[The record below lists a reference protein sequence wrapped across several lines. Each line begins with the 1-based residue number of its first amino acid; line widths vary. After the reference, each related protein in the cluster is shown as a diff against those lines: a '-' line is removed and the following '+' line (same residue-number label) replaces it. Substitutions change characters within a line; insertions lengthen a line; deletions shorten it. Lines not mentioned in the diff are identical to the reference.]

1 MSSVGGN
8 ARGVSGSDDGFAPY
22 LVPRDA
28 LNAKETCP
36 DVPQALILLINRKW
50 LMKRR
55 RHLRIQRWTRRSYL
69 ATGPPPSGMESDEGT
84 ALRYWK
90 RFAKLVDSLKTTQF
104 GGISVSSK
112 DFVDIA
118 ERTKANF
125 NQDMGLF
132 TYLYGR
138 INVIVTG

>member
-8 ARGVSGSDDGFAPY
+8 GSDPSVAKDLGNRAIGDGIFGSNGG
-22 LVPRDA
+22 RDG
-28 LNAKETCP
+28 P
-36 DVPQALILLINRKW
+36 ILPPAHRLRGW
-50 LMKRR
+50 SLMRE
-55 RHLRIQRWTRRSYL
+55 LL
-69 ATGPPPSGMESDEGT
+69 SDIGKV
-84 ALRYWK
+84 YF

>member
-1 MSSVGGN
+1 
-8 ARGVSGSDDGFAPY
+8 
-22 LVPRDA
+22 

-90 RFAKLVDSLKTTQF
+90 RF